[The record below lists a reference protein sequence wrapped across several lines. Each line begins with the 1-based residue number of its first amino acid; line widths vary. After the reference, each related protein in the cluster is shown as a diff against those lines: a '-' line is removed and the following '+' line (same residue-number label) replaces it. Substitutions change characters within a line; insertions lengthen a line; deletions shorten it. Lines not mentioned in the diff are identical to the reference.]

1 MLDLM
6 EDGEKSSSQA
16 TVVDGYDFD
25 MEDYT
30 DYHCLSLFVSHK
42 SAAVYK
48 SSRLP
53 VARMITLFQVV
64 HFNKNFMLL
73 TITKMLI

>member
-1 MLDLM
+1 M
-6 EDGEKSSSQA
+6 EKKSSSQA

-25 MEDYT
+25 MVDYT
-30 DYHCLSLFVSHK
+30 DYHCVSLFVSHK

-53 VARMITLFQVV
+53 VARMITSVQVV
-64 HFNKNFMLL
+64 YFNDDFMLL
-73 TITKMLI
+73 IFTKMLI